1 MIFDW
6 MPVGQMGANCY
17 IIGCEQTKE
26 GAVIDPGEEGR
37 RIVAKAK
44 ELGLNIK
51 SIILTHGHIDHIMA
65 VDAVKE
71 ATGAQILIHRE
82 DAPMLVDGKK
92 NMSYFMGSL
101 KNYSAADVLLKD
113 GDTIKVGNLELKVL
127 HTPGH
132 TPGGICLVVEGK
144 IISGDTLFEG
154 SVGRSDFPGGSHDTL
169 IASIKNKLMAYPD
182 ETKVYPGHGP
192 STTIGFERVNN
203 PFL

>member
-169 IASIKNKLMAYPD
+169 IASIKNKLMAYQD

>member
-92 NMSYFMGSL
+92 NLSYFMGSL

-169 IASIKNKLMAYPD
+169 IASIKNKLMAYQD